1 MLFRG
6 EGGEEEKLD
15 GKTHTK
21 REKDQEYYIRL
32 ILQVVSSIDYFIPPP
47 AKKIKFGFLGTYS

>member
-15 GKTHTK
+15 GKTHNK
-21 REKDQEYYIRL
+21 REKDQEYYIR
-32 ILQVVSSIDYFIPPP
+32 ITLQVLNSIDF
-47 AKKIKFGFLGTYS
+47 FLPFLQ